1 MSNYGSSA
9 TDLRTLLIA
18 SLAAAGVG
26 FAGPWVLGFNF
37 AERYSVWFAALW
49 LALVVAAVIRHRA
62 HGLGLLIGAPLAL
75 YWPGAFMLISVACRH
90 DVRAC
95 P

>member
-1 MSNYGSSA
+1 MSNDGSSA
-9 TDLRTLLIA
+9 NLRPLLIA

-62 HGLGLLIGAPLAL
+62 RSLWLLVGAPLAL
-75 YWPGAFMLISVACRH
+75 YWPGAFVLISVACKH
-90 DVRAC
+90 DIRAC